1 MVILVYLYYIV
12 VQDNF
17 LNIKNSKRKIY
28 MSKYNM
34 KKEEEII
41 HTYTTGFT
49 NLNFFKIHFHPLLS
63 IEYETSMLLI
73 LQVTFTSFNRM
84 LIELNTF
91 LFDIVLL

>member
-1 MVILVYLYYIV
+1 MVMVMLAYLYYIV

-41 HTYTTGFT
+41 HT
-49 NLNFFKIHFHPLLS
+49 
-63 IEYETSMLLI
+63 
-73 LQVTFTSFNRM
+73 
-84 LIELNTF
+84 NTF
-91 LFDIVLL
+91 IYMI